1 MGGTAGFSR
10 PWWGGIFC
18 IRKRYIS
25 GKGVTVLKLSGAR
38 IVCQSLVEE
47 GVKVIY
53 GMPGGAITPFYDVL
67 PEFPIHHVL
76 VRHEQGAAHMAD
88 GYARASRDVG
98 VCCATSGPGAINL
111 VPGIAAAYLDSS
123 PVVAITANVP
133 QSMIGTDA
141 FQECDITGI
150 TLPIT
155 KHSYLVERVQELPQV
170 MKEAFYIARS
180 GRPGPVLVD
189 IPKDVL
195 LAETAFVYPKSV
207 DLPGYNP
214 TIQGNMAQIRKA
226 AALINGSRKPVI
238 VAGQGVLISK
248 AEKELLKLAEATG
261 IPVVTTLLGIGGFP
275 ESHHLSFGLLGLH
288 GMAYAN
294 YAVHECDLI
303 IAMGMRFDDR
313 VTGKIEEFAP
323 NAKVIHIDIDPAEIG
338 KNVRVNV
345 PIVGDMR
352 HVLHKLNQDVA
363 PAEHEEWTDQIR
375 TWRVQHPATEVRTSD
390 RLLPQLP
397 IKTIYEVTDGNAIV
411 VADVGQHQMWAAQLY
426 WFNEPYQFITSGGMG
441 TMGFSL
447 PAAIGVKMARP
458 DREVWVVIGD
468 GSMQMNMQELAT
480 AVQEGLEIKIALI
493 NNFCLG
499 MVRQIQDLFF
509 DKNFVATPL
518 SGPKWSKIAEAYGI
532 HGITVTTPDGVRP
545 AVEEA
550 RRVKGP
556 VLIDFQTEVTEN
568 VYPMV
573 KPGHSLGEVIVG

>member
-1 MGGTAGFSR
+1 
-10 PWWGGIFC
+10 
-18 IRKRYIS
+18 
-25 GKGVTVLKLSGAR
+25 LKLNGAR
-38 IVCQSLVEE
+38 IIAQSLVEE

-53 GMPGGAITPFYDVL
+53 GIPGGAITPFYDVL

-76 VRHEQGAAHMAD
+76 ARHEQGAAHMAD
-88 GYARASRDVG
+88 GYARASQDVG
-98 VCCATSGPGAINL
+98 VCCATSGPGALNL
-111 VPGIAAAYLDSS
+111 VGGIAAAYLDSS
-123 PVVAITANVP
+123 PMVAITANVP
-133 QSMIGTDA
+133 TSMIGKDA

-155 KHSYLVERVQELPQV
+155 KHSYLVERVQDLPNV
-170 MKEAFYIARS
+170 MKEAFYLART
-180 GRPGPVLVD
+180 GRPGPILVD
-189 IPKDVL
+189 VPKDVL
-195 LAETAFVYPKSV
+195 LAETTFVYPKSV
-207 DLPGYNP
+207 DLPGYHP

-226 AALINGSRKPVI
+226 ATLINESRRPVI
-238 VAGQGVLISK
+238 VAGQGVLISR
-248 AEKELLKLAEATG
+248 AEMELLKLAEAAG
-261 IPVVTTLLGIGGFP
+261 IPVITTLLGIGGFP
-275 ESHHLSFGLLGLH
+275 ESHPLSFGLLGLH

-294 YAVHECDLI
+294 NAVHECDLI

-313 VTGKIEEFAP
+313 VTGKVEEFAP
-323 NAKVIHIDIDPAEIG
+323 SAKVIHIDIDPAEIG
-338 KNVRVNV
+338 KNVRVTV
-345 PIVGDMR
+345 PIVGDIR
-352 HVLHKLNQDVA
+352 HVLMKLNHGVI
-363 PAEHEEWTDQIR
+363 PAEHGEWIEQISA
-375 TWRVQHPATEVRTSD
+375 WRVQNPATEVRESNK
-390 RLLPQLP
+390 LLPQLP
-397 IKTIYEVTDGNAIV
+397 IKTIYDVTEGKAIV

-458 DREVWVVIGD
+458 EREVWVIIGD

-480 AVQEGLEIKIALI
+480 AVQEGVEIKIALI

-509 DKNFVATPL
+509 EKNFVATPL

-532 HGITVTTPDGVRP
+532 HSITVTTPEQVRP

-556 VLIDFQTEVTEN
+556 VLIDFQVDVEEN

-573 KPGHSLGEVIVG
+573 KPGRSLGEVIVG